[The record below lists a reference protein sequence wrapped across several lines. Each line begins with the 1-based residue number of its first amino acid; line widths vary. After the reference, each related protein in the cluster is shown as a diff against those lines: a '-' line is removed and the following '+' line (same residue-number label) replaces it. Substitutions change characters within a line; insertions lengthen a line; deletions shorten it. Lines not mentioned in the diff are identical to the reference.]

1 MIPAP
6 GSCSSCSPPTIPL
19 PPTMGAVVGGETEL
33 PVASTSVRFFSSCR
47 KKQQY
52 QDQPFIDQIPI
63 QSSTSLSTMA
73 SGFGTSRIRRS
84 KTHVVPFQDHAGQ
97 PALSTFNAD
106 ESCPLPYLYSYCIYF
121 THPNVRPDVPHSA
134 DAVRRLYETIV
145 IENAP
150 FNPCDCL
157 FRLDMYFLPNGNRD
171 ECMRHYRAERDARG
185 SYMVQVEAVE
195 SSAAQPTAETAR
207 MPGLVPSYARQ
218 DMSRH
223 SYHALIYVCDAPDW
237 RGGED
242 ETITR
247 LEFEPLSQG
256 DYERFNKDPE
266 DQHEPDMLPETAA
279 VLETIGKNS
288 PGFGKPT
295 PAMPR
300 QSRLDG
306 RFTEMW
312 YMADHMFDR
321 APRQRMGEDAWQ
333 EARERGWTSW

>member
-1 MIPAP
+1 
-6 GSCSSCSPPTIPL
+6 
-19 PPTMGAVVGGETEL
+19 
-33 PVASTSVRFFSSCR
+33 
-47 KKQQY
+47 
-52 QDQPFIDQIPI
+52 
-63 QSSTSLSTMA
+63 MA

-195 SSAAQPTAETAR
+195 SGAAQPTAETAR

-256 DYERFNKDPE
+256 DYERFNKDAE

-333 EARERGWTSW
+333 EARERGWTSCPVKMRMERMDIDIVFTGLGTFRIPILVKDVTSDLTTFHSRLSLRNNPTQYAYPPESSTKVSAHGRVPFES